1 MLKLR
6 RNDMDKIMVNKGFT
20 LIEVLCSITVFSLLF
35 MTALLIQ
42 LNTVKVKKYNEEVN
56 RYTLIMEYVK
66 NNIISNFS
74 REDVL
79 NLYKTGRI
87 YVNCSEIKFEDIEE
101 MEAGN
106 LFSDVKP
113 IKEPYIVLNVM
124 ENNVLK
130 VNLQLYRK
138 TYGKIKVDECEFYK
152 GNYKK

>member
-6 RNDMDKIMVNKGFT
+6 RNDIDKVMVNKGFT

-35 MTALLIQ
+35 MTALFIQ
-42 LNTVKVKKYNEEVN
+42 LDTVKVKKYNEGVSSC
-56 RYTLIMEYVK
+56 TLIMEYVK
-66 NNIISNFS
+66 NNIIYNFS
-74 REDVL
+74 REDIL
-79 NLYKTGRI
+79 DLYKNGRI
-87 YVNCSEIKFEDIEE
+87 YINCNEIKFEDIEE
-101 MEAGN
+101 IEAGN

-113 IKEPYIVLNVM
+113 MKEPYIVLNVM

-130 VNLQLYRK
+130 INLQLYRK